1 MNRNSTTHSRH
12 YLTAAAVFA
21 LVVPSGMAIG
31 QEHSDS
37 HDHGS
42 HAGHDHAAHGE
53 HNHSGELLAF
63 QLPAWNS
70 MHFDD
75 ANQAA
80 QHAATVKKL
89 GCEVKQDNHAGHIDV
104 TYRCANWKS
113 MQVKNHQLAE
123 QWSKWLAA
131 SGFDVSHGHTD
142 PAYTTGAEAVEF
154 RLVAWREVHGDG
166 SPNETAFIDQLRRL
180 GVDVR
185 IDEHNGH
192 SDIKFRAPTWRE
204 VHLASH
210 NDADNLMA
218 WLKQNGFE
226 VRHEH

>member
-1 MNRNSTTHSRH
+1 MKYFGNT
-12 YLTAAAVFA
+12 LAAV
-21 LVVPSGMAIG
+21 AIAAITTSLGTVLG
-31 QEHSDS
+31 QDHNHS
-37 HDHGS
+37 HEGGS
-42 HAGHDHAAHGE
+42 HAGHDHAGHGD

-63 QLPAWNS
+63 QLPGWKS

-75 ANQAA
+75 ANKAT

-104 TYRCANWKS
+104 TYRCVNWKS

-123 QWSKWLAA
+123 HWSKWLTA

-142 PAYTTGAEAVEF
+142 PVYTKGTEVVEF
-154 RLVAWREVHGDG
+154 RLVPWKQVHGDG
-166 SPNETAFIDQLRRL
+166 SSNEAAFIDQMRRL

-185 IDEHNGH
+185 VDKHNGH
-192 SDIKFRAPTWRE
+192 SDIKFRAPIWRD

-210 NDADNLMA
+210 DDADKLMV
-218 WLKQNGFE
+218 WLKQSGFE